1 MTGAPASRRSRPPR
15 LPTLPATLLRDAIA
29 RQLAAVSLRQAA
41 NEIGL
46 TPNALRHFVAGA
58 EPRATT
64 RAQLE
69 RWLAS
74 RKTAGGHP
82 QVGELVRL
90 IGDLA
95 IDLSP
100 AQTTTLGRETALLLL
115 GAYQE
120 RHLPHPRWV
129 RELAEHYR
137 VPKSR

>member
-1 MTGAPASRRSRPPR
+1 MIDTATMRSSGSIAQPPIRKGRSTVVLFPGVSTASR
-15 LPTLPATLLRDAIA
+15 LP
-29 RQLAAVSLRQAA
+29 
-41 NEIGL
+41 
-46 TPNALRHFVAGA
+46 
-58 EPRATT
+58 ATT
-64 RAQLE
+64 RAKLE

-120 RHLPHPRWV
+120 RHLPPPRWV